1 MSKLNHHYLDSSSRC
16 IAVSCTKVA
25 QTSARPYMN
34 QTMPIASVNLIS
46 FFIIEKGSYVFQ
58 CLCDS
63 VSHQVRAILVP
74 WGAITT
80 IAPIN
85 FNIAIARIYFSQALP
100 GQDIADIYGTSC
112 IILKTVRKRENA
124 TALDKVYLM
133 QIIATPDIPNMAKSQ
148 QEQYTPLG
156 FCVKIRKHPQHC
168 LQVSVHNFAFQLV
181 NGQIA
186 TGLVRLVDK
195 WPAFKH
201 PLYKRQT
208 STGTLI
214 LHLLNVSNISQA
226 NLPKVF
232 HMAKLKYIPFVKRN
246 TR

>member
-1 MSKLNHHYLDSSSRC
+1 
-16 IAVSCTKVA
+16 
-25 QTSARPYMN
+25 
-34 QTMPIASVNLIS
+34 
-46 FFIIEKGSYVFQ
+46 
-58 CLCDS
+58 
-63 VSHQVRAILVP
+63 
-74 WGAITT
+74 
-80 IAPIN
+80 
-85 FNIAIARIYFSQALP
+85 
-100 GQDIADIYGTSC
+100 
-112 IILKTVRKRENA
+112 
-124 TALDKVYLM
+124 M

-201 PLYKRQT
+201 PLYKRQS

-226 NLPKVF
+226 NLPKGF
-232 HMAKLKYIPFVKRN
+232 SHGKAKIHTFCKKEYTLGTSTFCHVYENLRYSILKRLSDRK
-246 TR
+246 TRA